1 MDTAIFIQAR
11 LNSTRLPN
19 KVVLEIGDGKTVLEI
34 LMSRLKKIKSK
45 VEIVIITPIY
55 QKENKLISLCKKN
68 NWNIF
73 SGSENDLLDRHYKAA
88 KKFKV
93 KNIIK
98 IPSDCVF
105 MDPCI
110 VDDIISYYN
119 INNYDYVS
127 NLHPETYPYGF
138 DVEIMNFKTLEIAWK
153 QSKETYEREHTTP
166 FILNNPKLFKIGNFR
181 MPGGE
186 DFSKKY
192 RIVLDYQ
199 EDFELLKLIYENFN
213 QKGKSCNLAD
223 IIDFLE
229 NNKAIANINKMH
241 MNSQWYNNLDL

>member
-1 MDTAIFIQAR
+1 
-11 LNSTRLPN
+11 
-19 KVVLEIGDGKTVLEI
+19 
-34 LMSRLKKIKSK
+34 
-45 VEIVIITPIY
+45 
-55 QKENKLISLCKKN
+55 
-68 NWNIF
+68 
-73 SGSENDLLDRHYKAA
+73 
-88 KKFKV
+88 
-93 KNIIK
+93 
-98 IPSDCVF
+98 

-166 FILNNPKLFKIGNFR
+166 FILNNPKLFKIGNFI
-181 MPGGE
+181 MPSGE

-213 QKGKSCNLAD
+213 QKGKYFNLQD

-241 MNSQWYNNLDL
+241 INSQWYNNLDL